1 MTEAEKEKY
10 KAYDRMMR
18 AVPNMKP
25 RYSGIMIPPTP
36 ENELSIRIRD
46 GTAAR
51 DEVFSETFKSIRRKD
66 FKKRLARNL
75 LQGCNLPSCL
85 RQTLQ
90 CYNLHRP
97 FPHGPASPRTSPC
110 RSSL

>member
-1 MTEAEKEKY
+1 MTKAEKEKY

-25 RYSGIMIPPTP
+25 RYSGIMTPPTP

-66 FKKRLARNL
+66 FKKNL
-75 LQGCNLPSCL
+75 LNIYLKV
-85 RQTLQ
+85 
-90 CYNLHRP
+90 
-97 FPHGPASPRTSPC
+97 RTPI
-110 RSSL
+110 